1 MAVDKRHEVKVNV
14 RVLELSKAGSGIELE
29 IFAKGKEVGLN
40 YDSPVSLVL
49 NEVDLQRPNKPH
61 MEGPKT
67 AHEEAAMMRKLYQ
80 EMVLK
85 KKLGA
90 DVEKNTPVQIKGLSR
105 GKKEE
110 TANV

>member
-1 MAVDKRHEVKVNV
+1 QNATVATWYKEHGRH
-14 RVLELSKAGSGIELE
+14 E
-29 IFAKGKEVGLN
+29 IFAKNKEVALP
-40 YDSPVSLVL
+40 DAPVSLIL
-49 NEVDLQRPNKPH
+49 NEVDLQRPNKPE

-67 AHEEAAMMRKLYQ
+67 AAEEAAAMRKLYQ

-105 GKKEE
+105 KTTE
-110 TANV
+110 TTNA

>member
-1 MAVDKRHEVKVNV
+1 
-14 RVLELSKAGSGIELE
+14 
-29 IFAKGKEVGLN
+29 
-40 YDSPVSLVL
+40 VL
-49 NEVDLQRPNKPH
+49 NEADLQRPNKPQ

-67 AHEEAAMMRKLYQ
+67 AAEEAAMMRKLYQ

-105 GKKEE
+105 KRTE
-110 TANV
+110 TTNA

>member
-1 MAVDKRHEVKVNV
+1 
-14 RVLELSKAGSGIELE
+14 
-29 IFAKGKEVGLN
+29 
-40 YDSPVSLVL
+40 
-49 NEVDLQRPNKPH
+49 

-85 KKLGA
+85 QKLGP

-105 GKKEE
+105 SKKEE